1 MNIFTKAEITR
12 ALTIKVKEGEIKNFS
27 LTDTYLRIQK
37 SKRTG
42 FTIKL
47 EDISEKALV
56 RLVKKKT
63 PNASVENI
71 ENFYKK
77 EIRNIKLSQI
87 INGI

>member
-12 ALTIKVKEGEIKNFS
+12 SLTIKVKEGEIKNFS

-47 EDISEKALV
+47 KDISEKALI
-56 RLVKKKT
+56 RLVKKTT
-63 PNASVENI
+63 PNPSVENI